1 MFSPLSFI
9 HELFLPSFCVI
20 FLFGMFIIRFFRYM
34 GFPLIDQPSTDISRY
49 FYIASKF
56 IENGINSGG
65 EETKAATNKRSFDST
80 CFSFLSFPRKQ
91 EKF

>member
-1 MFSPLSFI
+1 
-9 HELFLPSFCVI
+9 
-20 FLFGMFIIRFFRYM
+20 M

-65 EETKAATNKRSFDST
+65 KESSRESMKNSWKILQID
-80 CFSFLSFPRKQ
+80 
-91 EKF
+91 